1 LAIQAKAIEEHFS
14 FGIVYSMVLTSDFV
28 LEILKCDHPVSSRH
42 NYLQKYSGEKGL
54 SVVKLIKPWFRCVQE
69 VIYYCIAYN
78 IFVLAAVMTNASLT
92 SDFGSKFSKV
102 NS

>member
-1 LAIQAKAIEEHFS
+1 
-14 FGIVYSMVLTSDFV
+14 MVLTSDFV
-28 LEILKCDHPVSSRH
+28 LEILKCDHSNEGFPVVQLQLFLSSRH
-42 NYLQKYSGEKGL
+42 NYLQKYSGKKEL
-54 SVVKLIKPWFRCVQE
+54 SVVKLIKPWSRCVQE

-78 IFVLAAVMTNASLT
+78 IFVVAAVMTNASLT